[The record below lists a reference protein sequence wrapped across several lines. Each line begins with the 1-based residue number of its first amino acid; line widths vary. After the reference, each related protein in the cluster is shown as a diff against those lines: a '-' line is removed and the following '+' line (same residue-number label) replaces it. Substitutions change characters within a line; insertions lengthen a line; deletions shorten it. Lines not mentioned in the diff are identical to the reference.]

1 MVTGQGSKIT
11 LILKWLQMSNMLN
24 DGSKLSSKRVTGFAI
39 LLLLIISVIFEQGFA
54 KPLDNEK
61 FKALTWLLEIC
72 LVTIVAEKFSKNKDV

>member
-1 MVTGQGSKIT
+1 VVTGQGSKIT

-39 LLLLIISVIFEQGFA
+39 LILLIISVIFEQGFS

>member
-1 MVTGQGSKIT
+1 MGN
-11 LILKWLQMSNMLN
+11 NMLN
-24 DGSKLSSKRVTGFAI
+24 DGNKLSSKRVTGFTI
-39 LLLLIISVIFEQGFA
+39 LLLLIFSVIFEQGFE